1 MANMHFGVK
10 ITNDSR
16 KLSGGGL
23 TYEIVAC
30 LILEAPVFYRKTQN
44 SEKFVKVLRY

>member
-16 KLSGGGL
+16 KLSGGSL
-23 TYEIVAC
+23 SYD
-30 LILEAPVFYRKTQN
+30 L
-44 SEKFVKVLRY
+44 